1 MLAAGLA
8 ACGTVEQLSA
18 AQKVSKAFTKVG
30 EGKAAGLTFSVDAT
44 PEQIIAFGAATGDK
58 VDPKSADAVSGLNFS
73 VAVSADKP
81 LKDLDT
87 FKNAQSNGADK
98 DLTLDKSV
106 RLSYVLSDRKG
117 TALLEYRQVD
127 AKAFLRA
134 DAKGLVKLVGE
145 DPSQVDAISSDLP
158 AELKPVKDVLAGKWV
173 SFDLQKLADDTKKFD
188 GAKATPST
196 PSGQPSLDPESAKQL
211 TNSLKDVLS
220 RTVTFEDKGKKDG
233 AEHIWMSAPGR
244 QLADELLKAVKPLAA
259 KFPQQFGKLPT
270 SVPSTVR
277 EDKVGADLYLKDG
290 KLSAATFDLAQL
302 EAKAAPGVNFPVKLA
317 FNRNAPTVEA
327 PADAV
332 TLTSDDIQSTMLT
345 LLTSGATSGGKG
357 GTAPGTPGTPALTPG
372 KPLTPAQAE
381 ELKALGL
388 PLAQQEM
395 FSKLGMGYEDM
406 KSLAQE
412 G

>member
-117 TALLEYRQVD
+117 AALLEYRQVD

-173 SFDLQKLADDTKKFD
+173 SFDLQKLADDSKKFD
-188 GAKATPST
+188 GAKAT

-317 FNRNAPTVEA
+317 FNQNAPTVEA

-332 TLTSDDIQSTMLT
+332 TLTSDDIQSAMLT
-345 LLTSGATSGGKG
+345 LIASGPTSGSKG
-357 GTAPGTPGTPALTPG
+357 GTAPSTPTRTPG

>member
-1 MLAAGLA
+1 MA
-8 ACGTVEQLSA
+8 
-18 AQKVSKAFTKVG
+18 
-30 EGKAAGLTFSVDAT
+30 
-44 PEQIIAFGAATGDK
+44 
-58 VDPKSADAVSGLNFS
+58 
-73 VAVSADKP
+73 ADKP
-81 LKDLDT
+81 LKDLDS
-87 FKNAQSNGADK
+87 FKNAQGSGAEK

-106 RLSYVLSDRKG
+106 RVSYVLSDRKG

-145 DPSQVDAISSDLP
+145 DPSQVDAIGDNLP
-158 AELKPVKDVLAGKWV
+158 ADLKPVKDVLAGKWV
-173 SFDLQKLADDTKKFD
+173 SFDLQQLADETKKSD
-188 GAKATPST
+188 GAKAS
-196 PSGQPSLDPESAKQL
+196 PSGKPSLDPEAAKQL

-220 RTVTFEDKGKKDG
+220 HTVTFEDKGKKDG

-244 QLADELLKAVKPLAA
+244 QLADELLKAVKPLAT
-259 KFPQQFGKLPT
+259 KFPEQFGKLPT

-302 EAKAAPGVNFPVKLA
+302 EPKAGPGVNFPVKLA
-317 FNRNAPTVEA
+317 FNQNAPTVQA

-332 TLTSDDIQSTMLT
+332 KLTSDDITSAALS
-345 LLTSGATSGGKG
+345 LFTSGASAGGKG
-357 GTAPGTPGTPALTPG
+357 GPAPTTPELTPG

-381 ELKALGL
+381 ELKTLGL
-388 PLAQQEM
+388 PLAQQEI
-395 FSKLGMGYEDM
+395 FSKLGMSYEDM